1 MIKFVDLL
9 QIYKFCRIMRI
20 AFVHGRFP
28 AGGAERITIDIARYL
43 KDCGGYEVYVY
54 TSRLNREMMP
64 AGLEDVLKV
73 RKLPSQAVQRNRSKA
88 IEEFINEDRID
99 ILVQVTKPVSGIEG
113 IRQRTGC
120 KAIVACHGEPFWQRH
135 AIVYRRQ
142 KGFFRKLMWHLY
154 NKRRFQDGKLAMEMA
169 KKRTLKHYKGCDAY
183 TVLCDAYKRETE
195 LALGIRP
202 EDSHIFAIE
211 NSELPARDCNLQKEN
226 LILFCGRLENWSK
239 RVDRLLRIWEKV
251 QDRLPQWKLEIVGD
265 GEDSNMLRKMA
276 EELELERVSFEGMS
290 TDVAKYYS
298 RASIVCLTSETEGW
312 VLALTEAQANGC
324 IGIAFGCTSGIREI
338 LSPDGECGFIVPPFD
353 EDAYADT
360 LVRIA
365 MLDEEE
371 KLRIRKN
378 SIEKRLKYCPDV
390 IARKWKDLFD
400 NLCPCDEAV

>member
-1 MIKFVDLL
+1 MK
-9 QIYKFCRIMRI
+9 I

-43 KDCGGYEVYVY
+43 HGIGGYEVYVY
-54 TSRLNREMMP
+54 SSRLNREMMP
-64 AGLEDVLKV
+64 SGLEDVLKV
-73 RKLPSQAVQRNRSKA
+73 RKLPTQAVQRNRSKA
-88 IEEFINEDRID
+88 IEEFIKEDGID

-113 IRQRTGC
+113 IRRRTGC
-120 KAIVACHGEPFWQRH
+120 KTIVACHGEPFWQRY

-142 KGFFRKLMWHLY
+142 KGIFRKLLWCLY
-154 NKRRFQDGKLAMEMA
+154 NKRRFQDGSLAMEMA
-169 KKRTLKHYKGCDAY
+169 RKRTLKQYKGCDAY

-195 LALGIRP
+195 QALGIRP
-202 EDSHIFAIE
+202 EDSHIYAIE
-211 NSELPARDCNLQKEN
+211 NSELSVPAYNLHKEN

-239 RVDRLLRIWEKV
+239 RVDRLLRIWGKV
-251 QDRLPQWKLEIVGD
+251 QDRLPEWKLEIVGD
-265 GEDSNMLRKMA
+265 GEDSNMLHKMA

-298 RASIVCLTSETEGW
+298 RASIICLTSETEGW
-312 VLALTEAQANGC
+312 GLALTEAQANGC
-324 IGIAFGCTSGIREI
+324 IGLAFGCTSGIREV
-338 LSPDGECGFIVPPFD
+338 LSPDGECGFIVSPFD
-353 EDAYADT
+353 EDAYAET

-378 SIEKRLKYCPDV
+378 SIEKRLKYGPDV

-400 NLCPCDEAV
+400 KLSPCDGTI

>member
-1 MIKFVDLL
+1 
-9 QIYKFCRIMRI
+9 MRI

-43 KDCGGYEVYVY
+43 KGVGGYEVFVY
-54 TSRLNREMMP
+54 TSRLNEGMMP
-64 AGLEDVLKV
+64 AGLEDVLTV
-73 RKLPSQAVQRNRSKA
+73 RKLPSQAVQSNRSKA
-88 IEEFINEDRID
+88 IEEFIKENGID

-120 KAIVACHGEPFWQRH
+120 KTIVACHGEPFWQRY

-142 KGFFRKLMWHLY
+142 KGVFRKLLWRLY
-154 NKRRFQDGKLAMEMA
+154 NKRRFQDGTLAMEMA
-169 KKRTLKHYKGCDAY
+169 HKRTLKQYLGCDAY
-183 TVLCDAYKRETE
+183 TVLCDAYKKETE
-195 LALGIRP
+195 QALGIRP

-211 NSELPARDCNLQKEN
+211 NSELPVPDCNLEKEN

-239 RVDRLLRIWEKV
+239 RIDRLLRIWGKV
-251 QDRLPQWKLEIVGD
+251 QNRLPQWKLEIVGD
-265 GEDSNMLRKMA
+265 GEDRSMLHKMA
-276 EELELERVSFEGMS
+276 DKLGLERVSFEGMS
-290 TDVAKYYS
+290 TDVAQYYS

-324 IGIAFGCTSGIREI
+324 IGLAFGCTSGIHEI

-353 EDAYADT
+353 EDAYAET

-378 SIEKRLKYCPDV
+378 SIEKRLKYGPDV

-400 NLCPCDEAV
+400 KLSPCDGRI